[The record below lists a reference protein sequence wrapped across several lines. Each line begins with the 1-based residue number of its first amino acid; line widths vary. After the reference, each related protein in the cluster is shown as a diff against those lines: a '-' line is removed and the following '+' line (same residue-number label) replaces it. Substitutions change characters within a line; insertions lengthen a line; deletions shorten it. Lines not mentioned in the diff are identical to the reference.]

1 MYMYHFTCTSIRKIS
16 MILKTTLRERTD
28 ANIVRNHG
36 LAYMDVWNS
45 YTHRETKNG

>member
-1 MYMYHFTCTSIRKIS
+1 

-36 LAYMDVWNS
+36 LAYMEVWNS
-45 YTHRETKNG
+45 YTHTYTHKVHKYISIMKAHPL